1 MPVTRYFLAEQVR
14 RQLAGGDPSSA
25 VVPEM
30 EELRAAINQAINS
43 LTKAEYFTETL
54 AGGETIPEGC
64 VITTYEGVAVTSW
77 RDVSKA
83 TLPAMP
89 IKLPRNM
96 GIWAITKTDE
106 AFVQF
111 IPVPVGQTG
120 FLSSQRGMS
129 DVLGQ
134 VAYEPRGKEVIFNK
148 DLPAQT
154 PAITSVDMQLIVS
167 DISKYND
174 YETLPINA
182 DMEEKVITAVFNQ
195 FAKNQRKVLINDTTK
210 DNA

>member
-1 MPVTRYFLAEQVR
+1 MTRYFLSEQIQ
-14 RQLAGGDPSSA
+14 RQLAGGDPSSST
-25 VVPEM
+25 VPEV
-30 EELRAAINQAINS
+30 EEIRAAINQAINS

-64 VITTYEGVAVTSW
+64 VITTYEGVAVTTW
-77 RDVSKA
+77 RTYSKA

-96 GIWAITKTDE
+96 GIWAITNTSD
-106 AFVQF
+106 AFVNF
-111 IPVPVGQTG
+111 IPIPIGQTG
-120 FLSSQRGMS
+120 FIASQRGMS
-129 DVLGQ
+129 DVFGQ
-134 VAYEPRGKEVIFNK
+134 IAYEPRGKEVIFNK

-154 PAITSVDMQLIVS
+154 PAITSVDIQLIVS

-182 DMEEKVITAVFNQ
+182 DMEEKVITAVVSQ
-195 FAKNQRKVLINDTTK
+195 FAKTPKKVTINDTTK